1 MRWRKPFI
9 VEVVGTLQN
18 FGVRACPLCGSAELG
33 IGRRPVLLVDGAFPP
48 KVGGLPLEADH
59 DRHVDFA
66 VEIECTTCGHIMLF
80 NAERYRTG
88 GEAIMV
94 AGLTDEEE
102 DRLGK
107 YP

>member
-1 MRWRKPFI
+1 M
-9 VEVVGTLQN
+9 
-18 FGVRACPLCGSAELG
+18 A
-33 IGRRPVLLVDGAFPP
+33 RRSWALATVQYLVDGEFPP
-48 KVGGLPLEADH
+48 KVGGLPLEADF
-59 DRHVDFA
+59 DRQVTFA

-88 GEAIMV
+88 DEAIMV

-102 DRLGK
+102 DRLEK